1 MGDDMG
7 SEKEINVYLLNELDL
22 IEDATE
28 VAKERDP
35 EKMLEFLEKRKKQI
49 ERKLYQ
55 KPPMTS
61 E

>member
-1 MGDDMG
+1 MG